1 MNSVHESFIPTGDAT
16 IALQPIF
23 DLQTNGDVGFFE
35 ATLRVTKTPDPI
47 FHVRL
52 LSLAEEL
59 GFIHHIDLHVLALT
73 VDTLR
78 RNPGMKASFNVSQRS
93 ILEDGQQLIR
103 RLAASQVSE
112 RLIVEITEST
122 QIPTAWV
129 AVFAA
134 GVREVGCKLA
144 VDDFETGFADEL
156 LVRAV
161 RPDFIKVVV
170 DDTTLRYRER
180 ISRTLELAKEIGAE
194 VVGEKIDSDEKIQLL
209 TVMGV
214 RYLQGFALGSP
225 IMKHD
230 LPLIFGRSLDSTVPV
245 NDGST
250 PAIRLD
256 LSRSFQPLNGHRQ
269 VRLVEKAGR

>member
-1 MNSVHESFIPTGDAT
+1 MNSVHESFIPASDAT
-16 IALQPIF
+16 IALQPVF
-23 DLQTNGDVGFFE
+23 DLATDGEVGFFE
-35 ATLRVTKTPDPI
+35 ATLRVLRTPDPS

-52 LSLAEEL
+52 LGLAEEL
-59 GFIHHIDLHVLALT
+59 GFIHHIDLHVLGLT

-103 RLAASQVSE
+103 RLAASQVTD

-122 QIPTAWV
+122 EIPTAWV

-161 RPDFIKVVV
+161 KPDLIKVVV

-180 ISRTLELAKEIGAE
+180 ISRTLALAKEIGAD
-194 VVGEKIDSDEKIQLL
+194 VVGEKIDSEEKIQLL
-209 TVMGV
+209 RVMGV

-230 LPLIFGRSLDSTVPV
+230 LPLIFGRSLDSTIPV
-245 NDGST
+245 NDGSA

-256 LSRSFQPLNGHRQ
+256 LSRSFQPLNSHRQ
-269 VRLVEKAGR
+269 VRFVEKAGR